1 MLDAVRATKA
11 SAEDHDAGDARRLG
25 VERTVKG
32 VSVHGKQAKPR
43 DDPAEGTKAIR
54 HVYGAC
60 MSQTWT
66 TEPITRPIEATV
78 KVPGSKSLTNRALV
92 LAALA
97 SGPCELS
104 GVLFADD
111 TRHMLDNLKTL
122 GMSLDISEAEK
133 TVRVDTPASPD
144 FATGGGELFCGNS
157 GTTIR
162 FLSGL
167 LAAVGEGTF
176 VLDGVERMRQRPI
189 GPLVDLLN
197 SLAGSPVVLSE
208 SGYPPITINSTGL
221 QGGDLNYP
229 AGTTLSSQFLSA
241 ALMAALYARREV
253 RLDLDGLQ
261 ASWPYVK
268 MTMRLMDVFGV
279 TPEVELDEEDES
291 PAAIIVPRGR
301 YGGTDYAIEPDASA
315 ASYFLGLAA
324 IHAGSRVTLAGL
336 GSESL
341 QGDARFAD
349 VLGRMGCTVKQS
361 QGATTLE
368 GPSQLNGIDVD
379 MSEMPDCAQTLAVV
393 ALFAAQETTIRGL
406 KTLRVKETDRVAAL
420 EAELTKLGGEVRIDE
435 GDGDIALTITPP
447 ARIRGASIATYD
459 DHRMAM
465 SFALAATKRRGV
477 EIEEAGCVSKTYPGF
492 FEHLDKALQSVS

>member
-1 MLDAVRATKA
+1 MTQPK
-11 SAEDHDAGDARRLG
+11 GQKPNAR
-25 VERTVKG
+25 
-32 VSVHGKQAKPR
+32 
-43 DDPAEGTKAIR
+43 
-54 HVYGAC
+54 VYGAC

-78 KVPGSKSLTNRALV
+78 RVPGSKSLTNRALV
-92 LAALA
+92 LAAMA
-97 SGPCELS
+97 SGPSELS

-111 TRHMLDNLKTL
+111 TRHMLDNLVAL
-122 GMSLDISEAEK
+122 GMSLDISEAHA
-133 TVRVDTPASPD
+133 TVRVDTPASPE
-144 FATGGGELFCGNS
+144 FATGGGALFCGNS

-197 SLAGSPVVLSE
+197 NLAGSPVVTTE
-208 SGYPPITINSTGL
+208 AGYPPITINSTGL
-221 QGGDLNYP
+221 QGGELKYP

-241 ALMAALYARREV
+241 ALMAAPYARREV

-279 TPEVELDEEDES
+279 TPEVELDEEDETS

-301 YGGTDYAIEPDASA
+301 YGATDYAIEPDASA

-336 GSESL
+336 GSDSL
-341 QGDARFAD
+341 QGDARFAA
-349 VLGRMGCTVKQS
+349 VLSRMGCTVEQS

-420 EAELTKLGGEVRIDE
+420 EAELTKLGGEVRVNE
-435 GDGDIALTITPP
+435 ADGDIAMTITPP

-492 FEHLDKALQSVS
+492 FEDLAEAIRSFI